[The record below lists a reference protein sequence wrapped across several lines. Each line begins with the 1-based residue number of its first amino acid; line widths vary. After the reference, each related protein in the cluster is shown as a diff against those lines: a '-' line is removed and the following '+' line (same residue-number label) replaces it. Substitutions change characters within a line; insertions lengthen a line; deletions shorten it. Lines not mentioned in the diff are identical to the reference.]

1 MYQKKIN
8 DTAYSFQSHVVNL
21 DISNYSTVLI
31 LSVPI
36 VPRSIHLKWCVAVKD
51 ISMLGTN
58 FSWSA
63 YHCACTCI
71 SGITVLPF
79 SLFVCSCVLLCDTK
93 YVF

>member
-36 VPRSIHLKWCVAVKD
+36 VPRSIHLK
-51 ISMLGTN
+51 
-58 FSWSA
+58 
-63 YHCACTCI
+63 
-71 SGITVLPF
+71 
-79 SLFVCSCVLLCDTK
+79 
-93 YVF
+93 